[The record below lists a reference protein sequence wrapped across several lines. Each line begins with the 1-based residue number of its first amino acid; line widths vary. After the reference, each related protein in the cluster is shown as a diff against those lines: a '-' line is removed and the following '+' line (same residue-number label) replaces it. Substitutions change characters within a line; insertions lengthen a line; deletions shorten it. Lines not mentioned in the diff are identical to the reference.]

1 MKTEVNKFID
11 MTQGIAQKCQV
22 KYIPQNELPKNQR
35 LYGQDTLGYKI
46 LGMEEHPQC
55 QWMAMN
61 ELKFIDYLRN
71 LQHQKALEI
80 LSKYSHQQQSS
91 YDKLLSKGAR
101 SFTNRNNS

>member
-11 MTQGIAQKCQV
+11 MTQEIAQKCQV

-71 LQHQKALEI
+71 LQHQKVLEI
-80 LSKYSHQQQSS
+80 LSKYSHQQQST

-101 SFTNRNNS
+101 SLKS